1 MRIKYNVVSYGGEV
15 KKVIKKSIHHSV
27 VGARR
32 VVGKN
37 KYLKSVILNNIAP
50 HLRVY
55 NKNNY
60 ERWLETNFPDF
71 VAIAKMRKELAEL
84 RYHPLISVIVPTY
97 NTNLRFLKECLD
109 SVFGQVYENWELIV
123 VDDCSTDKKV
133 KEYIKN
139 YAKQEKRLVYKF
151 LPKNLGISGA
161 TNEAVRLAKGEFI
174 GIFDHDDLLWPNAL
188 FETVKALNNDKK
200 LDFIYTDEDK
210 ITEDTHNHLGYVFK
224 PDYNPDFMHSV
235 NYFTHFTVV
244 RKSLFDKIGG
254 ERSEYD
260 GAQDWD
266 LYLRICRETD
276 KIYHIPKICYSWRV
290 HDDSTAKTTEAK
302 PYVVKAQQKAIVDDL
317 IERGYKTASV
327 NQDMKHPGYWNVT
340 YPVKGDPLI
349 SIVIPSKNQYKVLKR
364 CIDSIY
370 NKTTYDNFEIVLVD
384 TGSDDRRVWNYY
396 DRLQKQHDNFKLI
409 EWTEQPFSYARS
421 CNEGAKQARGDL
433 LVMLN
438 NDTEVLT
445 KDWLQI
451 MAGDAQRKEVGVV
464 GCLLFYPDGYRI
476 QHAGVG
482 VGLGGVAAN
491 SFQMMTLSQAMT
503 QTQHLLINTK
513 HNITA
518 VTAACLMIKRSLF
531 DKIKGFDEAYRVT
544 YNDVDLCLRIHE
556 MGYLNVYT
564 PHVRLLHHES
574 ISVGSPEEIKK
585 RDTKEMKQA
594 QEKFKKQWQKYIQ
607 YDPNINPNLSK
618 EDAFYDIPKLK
629 PNKLNN

>member
-544 YNDVDLCLRIHE
+544 YNDVGLCLRIHE